1 MQLKLLNRPSWLLG
15 KWKLVSIFLEKAYRA
30 NAWMDKL
37 DLRNP
42 TDFERVLIDSGVDLK
57 FILWF

>member
-1 MQLKLLNRPSWLLG
+1 
-15 KWKLVSIFLEKAYRA
+15 
-30 NAWMDKL
+30 MDKL